1 MVLLHT
7 ALINRMTRHKEALKL
22 PTVAEAL
29 SQLTVDDLKRHL
41 ALMPT
46 AEKPTRKPEL
56 VAEIA
61 RHLEGDA
68 LRRLWEQLDGTQRAA
83 VSEVVHSPDG
93 LFRAERFQARY
104 GGQPNWGTSNEWGF
118 NRTPSRLCLFIYRD
132 GLMPAEL
139 RERLRAFVPEPAA
152 PGLKVTDE
160 LPEVFNWREES
171 FDFEARRREVK
182 VKQIP
187 VAQSAME
194 RNAPHDLHTV
204 LRLIERGRL
213 MVSDKTSLPSSA
225 TVDEVAALLRGGDYY
240 YVPNQPKKKKYE
252 QEAGP
257 IKAFAW
263 SLLVQAAG
271 LAEQSGKR
279 LALTKAGRKALS
291 SPAAD
296 TLRLCWQRWMKT
308 KLLDELRRIDVIKG
322 QTGKGARGL
331 TAAAGRRTVIADA
344 LKECPVNQWVK
355 TDELFRYMR
364 AAGFDFE
371 VTRDPWEL
379 YIEEQEYGSLSYEG
393 FGKWSIL
400 QGRYAL
406 CLLFEY
412 AATLGVIDVAY
423 VAPEGTRQDFRDL
436 WGADDLEFFS
446 RYDGLLYL
454 RLTPLGSYC
463 LGLTDEYVPT
473 QVTARATISVLP
485 SLKIS
490 VTGEA
495 LLPEEM
501 LLLETY
507 AEKESESVWYLDR
520 AKVMAALENG
530 HQVAEL
536 REFLQ
541 TRDDQPLPET
551 VEGFL
556 REAERNAGRL
566 RDRGPAVLVEC
577 ADAALAEILAQ
588 HDKTKPLC
596 LRAGE
601 RHLVVSAADG
611 EKFRQA
617 LHDLGY
623 CLPKV

>member
-1 MVLLHT
+1 MP
-7 ALINRMTRHKEALKL
+7 RHKEALEL
-22 PTVAEAL
+22 PTVIEAL
-29 SQLTVDDLKRHL
+29 GHLTVDDLKKHL
-41 ALMPT
+41 ALLPT
-46 AEKPTRKPEL
+46 AAKPTRKPEL

-68 LRRLWEQLDGTQRAA
+68 LRRLWGQLDGTQQAA

-104 GGQPNWGTSNEWGF
+104 GGQPNWGTSDQWSYH
-118 NRTPSRLCLFIYRD
+118 RTPSLLCLFIYRD

-152 PGLKVTDE
+152 PRLKVTDE
-160 LPEVFNWREES
+160 LPEFFNRREER

-182 VKQIP
+182 VIQLP
-187 VAQSAME
+187 VTQSAME

-213 MVSDKTSLPSSA
+213 TVSDKTSLPSFA

-240 YVPNQPKKKKYE
+240 YALDQPKKKKYE
-252 QEAGP
+252 QDAGP

-263 SLLVQAAG
+263 PLLVQAAR
-271 LAEQSGKR
+271 LAELSGKR
-279 LALTKAGRKALS
+279 LALTKVGLKALS

-296 TLRLCWQRWMKT
+296 TLRLCWQRWMKS
-308 KLLDELRRIDVIKG
+308 KLLDELRRVDVIKG

-331 TAAAGRRTVIADA
+331 TGAASRRAVIAEA
-344 LKECPVNQWVK
+344 LKECPLNQWVK
-355 TDELFRYMR
+355 VDEFFRYMR

-379 YIEEQEYGSLSYEG
+379 YIEEQEYGSLGYEG

-412 AATLGVIDVAY
+412 AATLGMLDVAY
-423 VAPEGTRQDFRDL
+423 VPPEGARQDYRDL

-446 RYDGLLYL
+446 RYDGLLYF
-454 RLTPLGSYC
+454 RPTPLGAYC

-473 QVTARATISVLP
+473 QVTARAIISVLP

-507 AEKESESVWYLDR
+507 AEKESEVVWYLDR
-520 AKVMAALENG
+520 ARTMAALENG
-530 HQVAEL
+530 HQIVEL
-536 REFLQ
+536 RGFLQ
-541 TRDDQPLPET
+541 ARDDQPLPET

-577 ADAALAEILAQ
+577 ADAALAETLAQ
-588 HDKTKPLC
+588 HEKTKSLC

-601 RHLVVSAADG
+601 KHLAVSAADE

-617 LHDLGY
+617 LHNLGY

>member
-1 MVLLHT
+1 MP
-7 ALINRMTRHKEALKL
+7 RHKEAFKL
-22 PTVAEAL
+22 PTVIEAL
-29 SQLTVDDLKRHL
+29 SQLTVDDLKKHL
-41 ALMPT
+41 ALLPT

-61 RHLEGDA
+61 RHLEGDG
-68 LRRLWEQLDGTQRAA
+68 LCRLWGQLDGTQQAA

-93 LFRAERFQARY
+93 LFRADRFQARY
-104 GGQPNWGTSNEWGF
+104 GGQPNWGTSDQWGYR
-118 NRTPSRLCLFIYRD
+118 RTPSLLCLFIYRD

-139 RERLRAFVPEPAA
+139 QERLRAFVPEPAA
-152 PGLKVTDE
+152 PGLKVTGE
-160 LPEVFNWREES
+160 LPEVFNWREER
-171 FDFEARRREVK
+171 FDFEARRREVN
-182 VKQIP
+182 VRQIP
-187 VAQSAME
+187 VTQSAME
-194 RNAPHDLHTV
+194 RTAPHDLHTV
-204 LRLIERGRL
+204 LRLIERGKL
-213 MVSDKTSLPSSA
+213 AVSDKTSLPSSA
-225 TVDEVAALLRGGDYY
+225 TVDEIAALLRGGDYY
-240 YVPNQPKKKKYE
+240 YAPGQPKKKKYE

-263 SLLVQAAG
+263 PLLVQAAG

-279 LALTKAGRKALS
+279 LALTNAGRKALS
-291 SPAAD
+291 NPAAD
-296 TLRLCWQRWMKT
+296 TLRLCWQRWMKA

-331 TAAAGRRTVIADA
+331 TAAAGRRAVIADA
-344 LKECPVNQWVK
+344 LKECPVNQWIK
-355 TDELFRYMR
+355 ADEFFRYMR
-364 AAGFDFE
+364 AVGFDLE

-379 YIEEQEYGSLSYEG
+379 YIEEQEYGSLGYEG

-423 VAPEGTRQDFRDL
+423 VPPEGARQDFRDL

-446 RYDGLLYL
+446 RYDGLLYF
-454 RLTPLGSYC
+454 RLTPLGAYC
-463 LGLTDEYVPT
+463 LGLTDRYVPV

-485 SLKIS
+485 SLKVS

-501 LLLETY
+501 LLLEAY
-507 AEKESESVWYLDR
+507 AEKESESAWYLDR
-520 AKVMAALENG
+520 ARTMATLENG
-530 HQVAEL
+530 HQIAEL

-541 TRDDQPLPET
+541 ARDEQPLPET
-551 VEGFL
+551 VEAFL
-556 REAERNAGRL
+556 QEAERNAGRL

-577 ADAALAEILAQ
+577 ADAALAETLAQ
-588 HDKTKPLC
+588 HEKTKPLC

-601 RHLVVSAADG
+601 RHLTVSAADE

>member
-1 MVLLHT
+1 MP
-7 ALINRMTRHKEALKL
+7 RHKEELKQA
-22 PTVAEAL
+22 TVVEAL
-29 SQLTVDDLKRHL
+29 SGLTVDDLKKHL
-41 ALMPT
+41 ALLPT

-61 RHLEGDA
+61 SHLEGDE
-68 LRRLWEQLDGTQRAA
+68 LRKLWEQLDETQRTA

-104 GGQPNWGTSNEWGF
+104 GRQPNWGTRDRWGY
-118 NRTPSRLCLFIYRD
+118 NRMPSLLCLFIYRD

-139 RERLRAFVPEPAA
+139 QERLKAFVPEPAS
-152 PGLKVTDE
+152 PTLKVTDE
-160 LPEVFNWREES
+160 LPEFFNWREES
-171 FDFEARRREVK
+171 FDFEARRREVR

-187 VAQSAME
+187 VTQVAME
-194 RNAPHDLHTV
+194 RNAPQDLHTV
-204 LRLIERGRL
+204 LRLIERGKL
-213 MVSDKTSLPSSA
+213 AVSDKTSLPSSA
-225 TVDEVAALLRGGDYY
+225 TVDEIAALLQGGDYY
-240 YVPNQPKKKKYE
+240 YTPGQPKRKRHE
-252 QEAGP
+252 QEVGA

-263 SLLVQAAG
+263 PLLVQAVG
-271 LAEQSGKR
+271 LAEQRGKR

-291 SPAAD
+291 SPAAE
-296 TLRLCWQRWMKT
+296 TLRLCWQRWLKT
-308 KLLDELRRIDVIKG
+308 KLLDELRRIDIIKG

-331 TAAAGRRTVIADA
+331 TVPTGRRAVIVDA

-355 TDELFRYMR
+355 ADEFFRYMR

-379 YIEEQEYGSLSYEG
+379 YVEEQEYGSLGYEG

-423 VAPEGTRQDFRDL
+423 VPPEGARQDFRDL
-436 WGADDLEFFS
+436 WGADDLDFFS
-446 RYDGLLYL
+446 RYDGLLYI
-454 RLTPLGSYC
+454 RLTPLGAHC
-463 LGLTDEYVPT
+463 MGLTDKYVPT
-473 QVTARATISVLP
+473 QVTARSAISVLP
-485 SLKIS
+485 SLKIN
-490 VTGEA
+490 VKGES
-495 LLPEEM
+495 LPPEER

-520 AKVMAALENG
+520 ARTMAALENG
-530 HQVAEL
+530 HQIAEL

-541 TRDDQPLPET
+541 ARDEQSLPET
-551 VEGFL
+551 VEAFL
-556 REAERNAGRL
+556 REAERNAERL

-577 ADAALAEILAQ
+577 ADAALAEELAQ
-588 HDKTKPLC
+588 HEKTKPLC

-601 RHLVVSAADG
+601 MHLVVSAADE

-617 LHDLGY
+617 LHSLGY
-623 CLPKV
+623 SLPKV

>member
-1 MVLLHT
+1 
-7 ALINRMTRHKEALKL
+7 MT
-22 PTVAEAL
+22 VSEAL
-29 SQLTVDDLKRHL
+29 SGLTVDDLKKHL
-41 ALMPT
+41 ALLPT
-46 AEKPTRKPEL
+46 AEKPARKPEL

-61 RHLEGDA
+61 RYLEGDA
-68 LRRLWEQLDGTQRAA
+68 LRKLWEQLDETQRTA
-83 VSEVVHSPDG
+83 VSEIVHSLDG

-104 GGQPNWGTSNEWGF
+104 GRQPDWGTRDQWGY
-118 NRTPSRLCLFIYRD
+118 NRTPSLLCLFIYRD
-132 GLMPAEL
+132 GLMPTEL
-139 RERLRAFVPEPAA
+139 QERLKAFVPEPAA
-152 PGLKVTDE
+152 PRLKVTDE
-160 LPEVFNWREES
+160 LPEVFNWREEH

-187 VAQSAME
+187 VTQSAME

-204 LRLIERGRL
+204 LRLIERGKL
-213 MVSDKTSLPSSA
+213 AVSDKTSLPSST
-225 TVDEVAALLRGGDYY
+225 TVDEIAALLRGGDYY
-240 YVPNQPKKKKYE
+240 FALGQSKKKKYE

-263 SLLVQAAG
+263 PLLVQAAG
-271 LAEQSGKR
+271 LAVLSGKR
-279 LALTKAGRKALS
+279 LALTKAGYGALS
-291 SPAAD
+291 SPAAE
-296 TLRLCWQRWMKT
+296 TLRLCWQRWLKT

-331 TAAAGRRTVIADA
+331 TAPAGRRAVVVDA
-344 LKECPVNQWVK
+344 LKECPAGNWIKV
-355 TDELFRYMR
+355 DEFFRYMR

-379 YIEEQEYGSLSYEG
+379 YIEEPEYGNLGYEG
-393 FGKWSIL
+393 FGKCSIL

-406 CLLFEY
+406 CFLFEY

-423 VAPEGTRQDFRDL
+423 APPKGARQDFRDL

-446 RYDGLLYL
+446 RYDGLLYF
-454 RLTPLGSYC
+454 RLTPLGAYC
-463 LGLTDEYVPT
+463 LDLTDKYVPT
-473 QVTARATISVLP
+473 QATARATISVLP

-501 LLLETY
+501 LLLESYT
-507 AEKESESVWYLDR
+507 EKESASVWHLDR
-520 AKVMAALENG
+520 ARTMAALENG
-530 HQVAEL
+530 HQIAEL

-541 TRDDQPLPET
+541 ARDEQPLPET
-551 VEGFL
+551 VEAYL
-556 REAERNAGRL
+556 QEAERNAERL

-577 ADAALAEILAQ
+577 TDAALAEELAQ
-588 HDKTKPLC
+588 HEKTKSLC

-601 RHLVVSAADG
+601 KHLVVSAADE

-617 LHDLGY
+617 LHNLGY

>member
-1 MVLLHT
+1 
-7 ALINRMTRHKEALKL
+7 MTRHKEASKL
-22 PTVAEAL
+22 PTVIEAL

-41 ALMPT
+41 ALLPT

-61 RHLEGDA
+61 RHLEGEG

-152 PGLKVTDE
+152 PKLKVTDE
-160 LPEVFNWREES
+160 LPEVFNLREER

-187 VAQSAME
+187 VTQSAME
-194 RNAPHDLHTV
+194 RNASHDLHTV

-240 YVPNQPKKKKYE
+240 YVPNQSKKRKYE

-263 SLLVQAAG
+263 PLLVQAAG

-279 LALTKAGRKALS
+279 LALTKAGLKALS
-291 SPAAD
+291 SSAAD

-308 KLLDELRRIDVIKG
+308 KLLDELRRVEVIKG

-331 TAAAGRRTVIADA
+331 TAAAIRRAVIADA

-355 TDELFRYMR
+355 ADEFFRYMR

-379 YIEEQEYGSLSYEG
+379 YIEEQEYGSLGYEG

-423 VAPEGTRQDFRDL
+423 VAPEGARQDFRDL

-446 RYDGLLYL
+446 RYDGLLYF
-454 RLTPLGSYC
+454 RLTTLGAYC

-495 LLPEEM
+495 LLPEET

-507 AEKESESVWYLDR
+507 AEKESESSWYLNR

-530 HQVAEL
+530 HQIAEL

-541 TRDDQPLPET
+541 ARDDQPLPET

-577 ADAALAEILAQ
+577 ADAALAETLAQ
-588 HDKTKPLC
+588 HEKTKPLC

-601 RHLVVSAADG
+601 KYLVVSAEG
-611 EKFRQA
+611 EERFRQA
-617 LHDLGY
+617 LHNLGY

>member
-1 MVLLHT
+1 MPKEELV
-7 ALINRMTRHKEALKL
+7 RMPRHKEELKL
-22 PTVAEAL
+22 ATVIEAL
-29 SQLTVDDLKRHL
+29 GHLTVDDLKKHL
-41 ALMPT
+41 ALLPT

-61 RHLEGDA
+61 RHLEGDG
-68 LRRLWEQLDGTQRAA
+68 LRKLWEQLDETQRKA

-104 GGQPNWGTSNEWGF
+104 GGQPNWGTRDQWDY
-118 NRTPSRLCLFIYRD
+118 NRTPSLLCLFIYRD

-139 RERLRAFVPEPAA
+139 QERLKAFAPEPAA
-152 PGLKVTDE
+152 PKLKVTDE
-160 LPEVFNWREES
+160 LPEFFNWREES

-187 VAQSAME
+187 VTQSAME

-204 LRLIERGRL
+204 LRLIERGKL
-213 MVSDKTSLPSSA
+213 SVSDKTSLPSSA
-225 TVDEVAALLRGGDYY
+225 TVDEIAALLRGGDYY
-240 YVPNQPKKKKYE
+240 YAPGQPRKKKYE

-263 SLLVQAAG
+263 PLLVQAAG

-279 LALTKAGRKALS
+279 LTLTNAGRKALS
-291 SPAAD
+291 SSAAD
-296 TLRLCWQRWMKT
+296 TLRLCWQRWLKT
-308 KLLDELRRIDVIKG
+308 RLLDELRRIDVIKG

-331 TAAAGRRTVIADA
+331 TALTGRRAVIADA
-344 LKECPVNQWVK
+344 LKECPVGRWVK
-355 TDELFRYMR
+355 TDEFFRYMR
-364 AAGFDFE
+364 ATGFDFE

-379 YIEEQEYGSLSYEG
+379 YIEEQEYGSLGYEG

-406 CLLFEY
+406 CFLFEY
-412 AATLGVIDVAY
+412 AATLGVIDVAH
-423 VAPEGTRQDFRDL
+423 VPPEGARQDFSDL

-446 RYDGLLYL
+446 RYDGLLYF
-454 RLTPLGSYC
+454 RLTPLGEYC
-463 LGLTDEYVPT
+463 LGLTDRYVPT
-473 QVTARATISVLP
+473 HATTRATISVLP
-485 SLKIS
+485 SLRIN
-490 VTGEA
+490 VTGEP

-507 AEKESESVWYLDR
+507 AEKESGSVWHLDR
-520 AKVMAALENG
+520 ARTMAALENG
-530 HQVAEL
+530 HQIAEL

-541 TRDDQPLPET
+541 ARDEQPLPET
-551 VEGFL
+551 VEAFL
-556 REAERNAGRL
+556 QEAERNAGRL

-577 ADAALAEILAQ
+577 ADAALAEDLAQ
-588 HDKTKPLC
+588 HEKTKPLC

-601 RHLVVSAADG
+601 RHLVVSAAD
-611 EKFRQA
+611 EERFRQA
-617 LHDLGY
+617 LHNLGY

>member
-1 MVLLHT
+1 MP
-7 ALINRMTRHKEALKL
+7 RHEEALKL
-22 PTVAEAL
+22 PTVTEAL
-29 SQLTVDDLKRHL
+29 GHLTVDDLKKHL
-41 ALMPT
+41 ALLPT
-46 AEKPTRKPEL
+46 AEKPSRKPEL
-56 VAEIA
+56 VTEIA
-61 RHLEGDA
+61 RHLEGEA
-68 LRRLWEQLDGTQRAA
+68 LRRLWGQLDGTQQAA

-104 GGQPNWGTSNEWGF
+104 GRQPDWGTRDQWGY
-118 NRTPSRLCLFIYRD
+118 NRTPSLLCLFIYRA
-132 GLMPAEL
+132 GLMPVEL
-139 RERLRAFVPEPAA
+139 QERLKAFVPEPPA
-152 PGLKVTDE
+152 PKLKVTDE
-160 LPEVFNWREES
+160 LPEFFNWREES
-171 FDFEARRREVK
+171 FDFETRRREVK

-187 VAQSAME
+187 VMQSAME
-194 RNAPHDLHTV
+194 RNAPHDLYTV
-204 LRLIERGRL
+204 LRLIERGKL
-213 MVSDKTSLPSSA
+213 AVSDKTSLPSSA
-225 TVDEVAALLRGGDYY
+225 AVDEVAALLRGGDYY
-240 YVPNQPKKKKYE
+240 YAPNQPKKKKYE

-257 IKAFAW
+257 IRAFAW
-263 SLLVQAAG
+263 PLLVQAAG

-291 SPAAD
+291 SSAAD

-331 TAAAGRRTVIADA
+331 TATAGRRAVIAEA
-344 LKECPVNQWVK
+344 LKACPVNHWV
-355 TDELFRYMR
+355 EAEEFFRYLR

-379 YIEEQEYGSLSYEG
+379 YIEEQEYGSLGYEG

-423 VAPEGTRQDFRDL
+423 VPPEGARQDFHDL
-436 WGADDLEFFS
+436 WGADDLELFS
-446 RYDGLLYL
+446 RYDGLLYF
-454 RLTPLGSYC
+454 RLTPLGAYC
-463 LGLTDEYVPT
+463 LGLTDRYVPA
-473 QVTARATISVLP
+473 QVTARSTISVLP
-485 SLKIS
+485 SLKIG
-490 VTGEA
+490 VTGEV

-501 LLLETY
+501 LLLEAY
-507 AEKESESVWYLDR
+507 AEKESESVWYLNR
-520 AKVMAALENG
+520 ARTMAALENG
-530 HQVAEL
+530 HQIAEL

-541 TRDDQPLPET
+541 ARDDQPLPET

-577 ADAALAEILAQ
+577 ADVALAETLAQ
-588 HDKTKPLC
+588 HEKMKPLC

-601 RHLVVSAADG
+601 RHLVVSAADE
-611 EKFRQA
+611 EKFRQE
-617 LHDLGY
+617 LYNLGY

>member
-1 MVLLHT
+1 MP
-7 ALINRMTRHKEALKL
+7 RHKEALKP
-22 PTVAEAL
+22 PTIIGAL
-29 SQLTVDDLKRHL
+29 GHLTVDDLKKHL
-41 ALMPT
+41 ALLPT
-46 AEKPTRKPEL
+46 AGKPTRKQEL

-61 RHLEGDA
+61 RQLEGAA
-68 LRRLWEQLDGTQRAA
+68 LRGLWERLDSTQRAA

-104 GGQPNWGTSNEWGF
+104 GGQPNWGTRDQWGYH
-118 NRTPSRLCLFIYRD
+118 RTPSLLCLFIYRD

-139 RERLRAFVPEPAA
+139 QERLKAFVPKPAA
-152 PGLKVTDE
+152 PRLKVTDE
-160 LPEVFNWREES
+160 PPEVFNWREER
-171 FDFEARRREVK
+171 FDFEARRSEVK

-187 VAQSAME
+187 VTQSAME

-204 LRLIERGRL
+204 LRLIERGKL
-213 MVSDKTSLPSSA
+213 SVSDKTSLPSSV
-225 TVDEVAALLRGGDYY
+225 TVDETAALLRGGDYY
-240 YVPNQPKKKKYE
+240 YAPGQPKKRKYE

-263 SLLVQAAG
+263 PLLVQAAG

-308 KLLDELRRIDVIKG
+308 RLLDELRRIDVIKG

-331 TAAAGRRTVIADA
+331 TAAASRRAVIADA
-344 LKECPVNQWVK
+344 LKECPANQWVEA
-355 TDELFRYMR
+355 DEFFRYMR

-371 VTRDPWEL
+371 VTRDLWEL
-379 YIEEQEYGSLSYEG
+379 YVEEQEYGSLGYEG

-406 CLLFEY
+406 CFLFEY

-423 VAPEGTRQDFRDL
+423 VPPEGARQDFNDL

-446 RYDGLLYL
+446 RYDGLLYF
-454 RLTPLGSYC
+454 RLTPLGAYC
-463 LGLTDEYVPT
+463 LGLTDKYVPT
-473 QVTARATISVLP
+473 QMTARATISVLP
-485 SLKIS
+485 SLKVS
-490 VTGEA
+490 VMGES
-495 LLPEEM
+495 LLPEERS
-501 LLLETY
+501 LLETY
-507 AEKESESVWYLDR
+507 AEKESESIWYLDR
-520 AKVMAALENG
+520 ARTMAALENG
-530 HQVAEL
+530 HQIAEL

-541 TRDDQPLPET
+541 ARDDQPLPET

-577 ADAALAEILAQ
+577 ADVALAETLAQ
-588 HDKTKPLC
+588 HEKMKPLC

-601 RHLVVSAADG
+601 RHLVVSVADE
-611 EKFRQA
+611 EKFRQE
-617 LHDLGY
+617 LYNLGY

>member
-1 MVLLHT
+1 MP
-7 ALINRMTRHKEALKL
+7 RHEEALKL
-22 PTVAEAL
+22 PTVIEAL
-29 SQLTVDDLKRHL
+29 SQLTVDDLKKHL
-41 ALMPT
+41 SLLPT

-61 RHLEGDA
+61 RHLEGA
-68 LRRLWEQLDGTQRAA
+68 GLRKLWEQLDETQRRA
-83 VSEVVHSPDG
+83 VSEVVHSTDG

-104 GGQPNWGTSNEWGF
+104 GGQPNWGTRDQWGYQ
-118 NRTPSRLCLFIYRD
+118 RTPSLLSLFIYRD

-139 RERLRAFVPEPAA
+139 RERLKAFVPEPVA
-152 PGLKVTDE
+152 PKLKVTDE

-171 FDFEARRREVK
+171 FNFEARRREVR

-187 VAQSAME
+187 VTQSAME

-204 LRLIERGRL
+204 LRLIERGKL
-213 MVSDKTSLPSSA
+213 SVSDKTAQPSAA
-225 TVDEVAALLRGGDYY
+225 TVDEIAALLRGGDYY
-240 YVPNQPKKKKYE
+240 YALDQPKKKKYE

-263 SLLVQAAG
+263 PLLVQAAG

-291 SPAAD
+291 SPVAD
-296 TLRLCWQRWMKT
+296 TLRLCWQRWLKT
-308 KLLDELRRIDVIKG
+308 RLLDELRRIDVIKG
-322 QTGKGARGL
+322 QMGKGARGL
-331 TAAAGRRTVIADA
+331 TAVGGRRTVIADP
-344 LKECPVNQWVK
+344 LKECPVGGWVK
-355 TDELFRYMR
+355 ADEFFRYMR

-379 YIEEQEYGSLSYEG
+379 YIEEQEYGSLGYEG
-393 FGKWSIL
+393 FGQWSIL
-400 QGRYAL
+400 QGRFAL
-406 CLLFEY
+406 CFLFEY
-412 AATLGVIDVAY
+412 AATLGMIDVAHVPPE
-423 VAPEGTRQDFRDL
+423 VARQDFREL
-436 WGADDLEFFS
+436 WGADDLDFFS
-446 RYDGLLYL
+446 RYDGLLYF
-454 RLTPLGSYC
+454 RLTPLGAYC
-463 LGLTDEYVPT
+463 MGLADKYVPT

-485 SLKIS
+485 SLRIN

-507 AEKESESVWYLDR
+507 AEKESASVWHLDR
-520 AKVMAALENG
+520 ARTMAALENG
-530 HQVAEL
+530 HQIVEL

-541 TRDDQPLPET
+541 ARDEQPLPET

-566 RDRGPAVLVEC
+566 RDRGPALLVEC
-577 ADAALAEILAQ
+577 ADAALANKLAQ
-588 HDKTKPLC
+588 HEKMKALC

-601 RHLVVSAADG
+601 RHLVVSAADE

-617 LHDLGY
+617 LHNLGY